1 MDCKGIVIM
10 EQIEFI
16 LFDVDGVVTDG
27 ICYKSR
33 DNSDVIIKGIQLK
46 DLDAIGL
53 LKEVG
58 FQVGVISGEDNSYL
72 FGSDILSRLDICL
85 WKCKNKG
92 KAIDYVCDL
101 FHITE
106 KHICYI
112 GDGKYDIPVLKKVGL
127 SVCPSDAIDDVKKIS
142 DVILDCAGG
151 CGCLAEICSKLI
163 SNKKRCNRSTSI
175 HTDLQKDIFSIMEK
189 QMQVIHSM
197 LQNPFIADSITQC
210 IDAIVDCY
218 NHNGCVLVCG
228 NGGSAADSQHFA
240 AELVGR
246 FYLERKAL
254 NAKALTENTAVITAI
269 SNDYDYAS
277 VFSRQI
283 EAYGRKGD
291 VLLALSTSGK
301 SENIKKAIIAAN
313 EKELTTIMITG
324 NHELLFNTNET
335 PNIIIKIPC
344 CMTPRI
350 QEAMLLIEHII
361 CEFVEKST
369 SISHQ
374 ADNSS
379 FIKGEV

>member
-1 MDCKGIVIM
+1 MNYVGEIK
-10 EQIEFI
+10 EY
-16 LFDVDGVVTDG
+16 FD
-27 ICYKSR
+27 R
-33 DNSDVIIKGIQLK
+33 LK
-46 DLDAIGL
+46 NTLD
-53 LKEVG
+53 
-58 FQVGVISGEDNSYL
+58 
-72 FGSDILSRLDICL
+72 
-85 WKCKNKG
+85 
-92 KAIDYVCDL
+92 
-101 FHITE
+101 
-106 KHICYI
+106 
-112 GDGKYDIPVLKKVGL
+112 
-127 SVCPSDAIDDVKKIS
+127 KIS
-142 DVILDCAGG
+142 KD
-151 CGCLAEICSKLI
+151 
-163 SNKKRCNRSTSI
+163 
-175 HTDLQKDIFSIMEK
+175 DLNTVMNELVKAKDEGRQVFIM
-189 QMQVIHSM
+189 
-197 LQNPFIADSITQC
+197 
-210 IDAIVDCY
+210 
-218 NHNGCVLVCG
+218 G